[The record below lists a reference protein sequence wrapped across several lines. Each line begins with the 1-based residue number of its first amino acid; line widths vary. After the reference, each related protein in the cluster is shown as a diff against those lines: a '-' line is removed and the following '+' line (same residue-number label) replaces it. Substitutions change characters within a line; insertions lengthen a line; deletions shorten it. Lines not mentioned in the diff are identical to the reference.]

1 MVKTGI
7 ILTDNQ
13 GQIRF
18 TNKLAAELFGY
29 SSGILNGKS
38 IETLFLP
45 DDTQIFLSNIMKI
58 TLEDKGFEG
67 EALLRR
73 KDGSSLFVNLSTA
86 LYKGNSNGHGLII
99 FTIQDIT
106 YLKKIENEYVGS
118 ERFVGLGM
126 MTDQISHQIRNP
138 IVSIGGFALRLARGK
153 VSDEEYSRYTRIIH
167 DESRRLEYII
177 DRLVEFAKVYPVCYS
192 PLTLSEIFE
201 GVSPS
206 SAVTDFR
213 MSNYR

>member
-1 MVKTGI
+1 
-7 ILTDNQ
+7 
-13 GQIRF
+13 
-18 TNKLAAELFGY
+18 
-29 SSGILNGKS
+29 
-38 IETLFLP
+38 
-45 DDTQIFLSNIMKI
+45 
-58 TLEDKGFEG
+58 
-67 EALLRR
+67 
-73 KDGSSLFVNLSTA
+73 
-86 LYKGNSNGHGLII
+86 
-99 FTIQDIT
+99 
-106 YLKKIENEYVGS
+106 
-118 ERFVGLGM
+118 M